1 MATAS
6 KEENSTRN
14 AQAPYVI
21 RYQSFEL
28 LIIPFKTDRSRQ
40 REHPVFSA
48 EKTGCSRRLTWGRTV
63 TDILISGSTKTDCIF
78 QWMRSFLTNSLN
90 SWLAKPIVIYIAQH

>member
-28 LIIPFKTDRSRQ
+28 LIIPFKTVQDSESIR
-40 REHPVFSA
+40 F
-48 EKTGCSRRLTWGRTV
+48 
-63 TDILISGSTKTDCIF
+63 F
-78 QWMRSFLTNSLN
+78 QPKKPDA
-90 SWLAKPIVIYIAQH
+90 LAG